1 MWGKILMWGLGALA
15 AGVVAAI
22 VIDKIIEKR
31 DLQKALRDKDLQR
44 GIVTEINR
52 ASNKIKLSDLDSDE
66 EIELQGKGIASDIN
80 EGDVIYA
87 A

>member
-31 DLQKALRDKDLQR
+31 DLQKALRDKDLN
-44 GIVTEINR
+44 GAVVTLVDR
-52 ASNKIKLSDLDSDE
+52 ATNKIKFSDLDSDE
-66 EIELQGKGIASDIN
+66 EIELQGKGIASDIH
-80 EGDVIYA
+80 EGDIIYA